1 MPEQHKPDQY
11 RTEIEEILRKA
22 ELDGPTPIRP
32 KKPNFLGLLMQY
44 ARQSLE
50 GKAFSITPGRVVL
63 VAVSLLLV
71 AAITRLVV
79 PSAFGFLAWAG
90 LILFIV
96 GYALFFIKPPKGPER
111 HWRGQPL
118 DDAPTGPRA
127 TWIDRIRRKF
137 GR

>member
-1 MPEQHKPDQY
+1 ME
-11 RTEIEEILRKA
+11 RIARKA
-22 ELDGPTPIRP
+22 ELSGPPHIRHKTPHS
-32 KKPNFLGLLMQY
+32 LGWLMQY
-44 ARQSLE
+44 ARQSLD
-50 GKAFSITPGRVVL
+50 GKAFSITHGRVVL